1 MKKILVLSFAF
12 MFAITPFF
20 SVNFAFAAGPT
31 YVDTNVSFNQGLTK
45 VGGAIDVSRS
55 DETMALGVE
64 DNTFVSLG
72 YGGEIVLAF
81 PMFIGGGSLSITA
94 YERTDGTYPLEEAE
108 VYVSS
113 DNSTWTM
120 IGTADNTAGDPTAT
134 TFELGDE
141 CIKYVKLVDVTNP
154 DLHGDNSDGYD
165 LDAVGAVYESECNL
179 EEPCEKCSSG
189 NDLIMNDNSAL
200 VMNRV
205 VARSNTG
212 GNVAGG
218 SYAGDG
224 GDGGA
229 ILGND
234 VEKSSTGNGGAG
246 GDSGIGGTVITGNS
260 ISSVDFYN
268 EVNSSRTT
276 INRCACVDENCC
288 GDEGHSMI
296 LNRNR
301 AIVMNDVVA
310 DADTGLNES
319 EGSYAGSG
327 GDAGTIDSDDINK
340 SSTGNGGLGGD
351 SLDGGYIQTG
361 VARSNVTF
369 VNVINRTLTR
379 ISR

>member
-1 MKKILVLSFAF
+1 MKKTLVLSFAF
-12 MFAITPFF
+12 IFAITPFF

-31 YVDTNVSFNQGLTK
+31 YVDTNVSFSQGLTK
-45 VGGAIDVSRS
+45 VGGTIDSSRS

-64 DNTFVSLG
+64 DDAFVSLG

-81 PMFIGGGSLSITA
+81 PMFIGGGALSITA

-113 DNSTWTM
+113 DNSNWTM
-120 IGTADNTAGDPTAT
+120 IGVADNTAGDPTAT

-141 CIKYVKLVDVTNP
+141 CIKYVKLIDVT
-154 DLHGDNSDGYD
+154 DGELHNDNSDGYD
-165 LDAVGAVYESECNL
+165 LDAVGAMYESECNL
-179 EEPCEKCSSG
+179 EEPCEKCGNG
-189 NDLIMNDNSAL
+189 NDLIMNDNSSF

-205 VARSNTG
+205 VAHSNTG

-229 ILGND
+229 ILGDD
-234 VEKSSTGNGGAG
+234 VEESSTGNGGAG
-246 GDSGIGGTVITGNS
+246 GDSGLGGTVITGNAV
-260 ISSVDFYN
+260 SSVDFYN

-276 INRCACVDENCC
+276 IDRCACVDEGCC
-288 GDEGHSMI
+288 GDDGHSMI

-310 DADTGLNES
+310 DADTGLNEA
-319 EGSYAGSG
+319 EGSYAGGG
-327 GDAGTIDSDDINK
+327 GDAGLIDADDVDK
-340 SSTGNGGLGGD
+340 STTGNGGLGGT
-351 SLDGGYIQTG
+351 SSAGGAVQTG
-361 VARSNVTF
+361 LSRSNVTF
-369 VNVINRTLTR
+369 VNIINRTITR